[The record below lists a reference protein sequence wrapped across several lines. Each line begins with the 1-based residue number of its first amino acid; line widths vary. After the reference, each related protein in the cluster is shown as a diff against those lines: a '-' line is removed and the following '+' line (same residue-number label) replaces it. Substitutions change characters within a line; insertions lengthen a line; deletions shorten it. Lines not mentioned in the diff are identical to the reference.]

1 MKGSKPFG
9 LPSKVSYS
17 KGRGRFFQEFSV
29 FINYYLS
36 EGRLKTRAVLRDL
49 NVMKNI
55 IRRMRSWLRH
65 LAGKEAR
72 TAWIS
77 HPLFLRH
84 EPGVHHPEAPERIR
98 AIETELRKQGIWK
111 RLQKVEA
118 GEVTDKQLALVHPR
132 KYLRFLESMQPQKG
146 KIYRI
151 DDDTVMSHE
160 SLTAA
165 RYAAGAVVNAVDMV
179 MNKRAYHAFCAVR
192 PPGHHAQSGKAG
204 GFCLINNIAVGV
216 MHAIAQY
223 RIQKIAVIDFD
234 VHHGDGTTEIFKDD
248 PRVLLLNSFEND
260 LFPFPSPEKFEKNPH
275 IVNIAFPPDTGSYD
289 FRKEIREK
297 WLPKLA
303 AFKPE
308 LLFLSAGFDAH
319 KSDETGRLN
328 LHEADYAWLSH
339 KIIQTASM
347 CKGRIVSV
355 LEGGYALESLS
366 KSVAAHVYVL
376 AGMGK
381 PDCAVQYD
389 KLLNKRVTDNA

>member
-1 MKGSKPFG
+1 
-9 LPSKVSYS
+9 
-17 KGRGRFFQEFSV
+17 
-29 FINYYLS
+29 
-36 EGRLKTRAVLRDL
+36 
-49 NVMKNI
+49 MKNI
-55 IRRMRSWLRH
+55 IRRMCSRLRH
-65 LAGKEAR
+65 LAGKKAR

-77 HPLFLRH
+77 HPLFLQH

-98 AIETELRKQGIWK
+98 AIEVELRKQGIWN
-111 RLQKVEA
+111 RLQKMEA
-118 GEVTDKQLALVHPR
+118 EEVTDKQLALVHPR
-132 KYLRFLESMQPQKG
+132 KYLRFLESMQPEKG

-192 PPGHHAQSGKAG
+192 PPGHHAQSDKAG

-223 RIQKIAVIDFD
+223 RIQKVAVIDFD

-248 PRVLLLNSFEND
+248 PRVLLLNSFEKD
-260 LFPFPSPEKFEKNPH
+260 LFPFPSSETVGKNPH

-339 KIIQTASM
+339 KIIQAASM

-355 LEGGYALESLS
+355 LEGGYTLESLS

-389 KLLNKRVTDNA
+389 KLLNRQITDNA